1 MALGEVLNS
10 AWQTA
15 KDYAGRV
22 VEYIGD
28 TARGMLNP
36 SEQERSYN
44 SQQADI
50 DRDFAVSQ
58 MRTAMNYNSLEAQKQ
73 RDFEEKMSNTAY
85 QRAADDLRAAG
96 FNPYVAALGN
106 SASTPSGSS
115 ASSSALGASGARVGS
130 SRAGMLEN
138 FAYKV
143 FDRNT
148 QLATT
153 ALRLIK

>member
-1 MALGEVLNS
+1 MAIGEMLNN
-10 AWQTA
+10 AWQSL
-15 KDYAGRV
+15 KD
-22 VEYIGD
+22 IGMN
-28 TARGMLNP
+28 MLNP
-36 SEQERSYN
+36 SAQERSFN
-44 SQQADI
+44 AQQAAI
-50 DRDFAVSQ
+50 DRDFAVEQ
-58 MRTAMNYNSLEAQKQ
+58 MNSAMQYNSLEAQKQ

-130 SRAGMLEN
+130 SRSGILEN
-138 FAYKV
+138 FAYKI

-148 QLATT
+148 QLAST
-153 ALRLIK
+153 AMRLIGSS